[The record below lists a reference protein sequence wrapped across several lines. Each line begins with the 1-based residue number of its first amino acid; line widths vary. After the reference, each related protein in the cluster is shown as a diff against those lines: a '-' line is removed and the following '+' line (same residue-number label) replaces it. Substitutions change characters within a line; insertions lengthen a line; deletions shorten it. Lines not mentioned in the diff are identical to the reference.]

1 MTMQCCIRGLLTILL
16 QLWDNFSAIKHT
28 IRGCYHS
35 NWKLSSGKNE
45 DDAILLCLQHHWTEK
60 RNKVIKSANKKSAQK
75 NPPED
80 LRPLMTAIESAPL
93 NLNQSHNLFPEAV
106 LYLLIKNHPIITQG
120 DSPKR
125 KGRLVNLTT
134 GPADE
139 EEEED
144 EEEKL
149 GRRMSIKGSFS
160 SRKTQKQADTRLKKC
175 VLVGRKNQA
184 SAM

>member
-1 MTMQCCIRGLLTILL
+1 M
-16 QLWDNFSAIKHT
+16 
-28 IRGCYHS
+28 
-35 NWKLSSGKNE
+35 
-45 DDAILLCLQHHWTEK
+45 
-60 RNKVIKSANKKSAQK
+60 IKSENKNSAKK

-80 LRPLMTAIESAPL
+80 LRPLMTIEPAPA

-106 LYLLIKNHPIITQG
+106 LYLLIKDHPIITQG

-125 KGRLVNLTT
+125 KGRVVNLTT

-149 GRRMSIKGSFS
+149 GRGMSIKGSFS
-160 SRKTQKQADTRLKKC
+160 LRKKQKQADTRLKKHA
-175 VLVGRKNQA
+175 LVGRKNQA
-184 SAM
+184 SGMREKAALIHASAAKKQADNQLAQT